1 MYSSRCPG
9 SHSRPHG
16 ESMALKHQCSHKS
29 PVEDAEMSEEDVVEE
44 NPETRASCVC
54 SRPKSMIICR
64 SCGYTFVGRV
74 RMHCPVHVGVC
85 ILLEIKGVFIRTI
98 SVKVCHCANGDGLFD
113 CRRSITL

>member
-9 SHSRPHG
+9 SHSRPLG
-16 ESMALKHQCSHKS
+16 ESMDLKHQYSHKI
-29 PVEDAEMSEEDVVEE
+29 PVEDVEMSKESVVEE

-64 SCGYTFVGRV
+64 SCGHTFIGRV

-85 ILLEIKGVFIRTI
+85 TLHEIKGLFTHSVSI
-98 SVKVCHCANGDGLFD
+98 SVTVQV
-113 CRRSITL
+113 